1 VSALSP
7 VLERVES
14 QRDRY
19 VSELLDFL
27 RIPSVSAD
35 SRRKPEVERCA
46 RFVAEKLQAAGLATR
61 VFPTAGHPIVYG
73 ERLEAPGRP
82 TILVYGHYDVQPP
95 DPLPLWKSDPFDPRI
110 EGENVFA
117 RGAADDKGQV
127 YTHVK
132 AVEAYHHAGVPLP
145 VNVKFLIE
153 GEEEIS
159 SLHLDDFL
167 RAERARL
174 ACDHVVISDTDQFA
188 PGIPAITYGLRG
200 ICYMEVHVI
209 GPSKDLHS
217 GSFGGSVANPANA
230 LAALLASFKDAQG
243 RVLIPGFYDD
253 VRPVAEW
260 ERAMWATL
268 PFDESAYLELTGSPT
283 LLGEEGRGTLERRW
297 ARPTLDVNGI
307 FGGYQGEGSKTII
320 PSWAGAKVSMR
331 LVPDQD
337 PAKVAALFEKT
348 VAERCPPG
356 VRVRVIH
363 HSGGKPVIVSAD
375 SPGIRASR
383 RAIAKGFGRE
393 PVMIRTGG
401 SIPVVGSFKEI
412 LGTDSLLLGWGR
424 PDDNCHSPNEK
435 FNLGDYQ
442 KAIRTSVLL
451 LQEIAEAA

>member
-1 VSALSP
+1 LPTLAP
-7 VLERVES
+7 VLQRVDS

-19 VSELLDFL
+19 IAELLDFL

-35 SRRKPEVERCA
+35 SRRRQEVERCA
-46 RFVAEKLQAAGLATR
+46 HFVGEKLSAAGLR
-61 VFPTAGHPIVYG
+61 VEIFPTPGHPIVYA

-95 DPLPLWKSDPFDPRI
+95 DPLSLWKSDPFDPRI
-110 EGENVFA
+110 EGEDVFA

-159 SLHLDDFL
+159 SVNLDAFL
-167 RAERARL
+167 RRERKRL

-188 PGIPAITYGLRG
+188 PGVPAITYGLRG

-209 GPSKDLHS
+209 GPDRDLHS
-217 GSFGGSVANPANA
+217 GGFGGTVANPANV
-230 LAALLASFKDAQG
+230 LAALLASLKDGHG
-243 RVLIPGFYDD
+243 RVLLPGFYDD
-253 VRPVAEW
+253 VRPVASW
-260 ERAMWATL
+260 EREMWRSL
-268 PFDESAYLELTGSPT
+268 PFDEAQFLALTGSPRLT
-283 LLGEEGRGTLERRW
+283 GESGYTTLERRW

-307 FGGYQGEGSKTII
+307 FGGYEGEGTKTVL
-320 PSWAGAKVSMR
+320 PSWAGAKVSLR

-337 PAKVAALFEKT
+337 PLKTAALFEKT
-348 VAERCPPG
+348 LMERCPPG
-356 VRVRVIH
+356 VRLRVIF
-363 HSGGKPVIVSAD
+363 HSGGKPVVVPAEGA
-375 SPGIRASR
+375 GIRASR
-383 RAIAKGFGRE
+383 RAIEKGFGRD
-393 PVMIRTGG
+393 PVLVRSGG

-451 LQEIAEAA
+451 LQELAEA